1 MEEDKN
7 NVLSMETKAFET
19 LKEKSVLTVMIL
31 STEDSSLGMMFSLI
45 SCQFP
50 SPLTLGK
57 GWINKYMFQADALA
71 SDSVLGIPTNY
82 IVTTKCTC

>member
-1 MEEDKN
+1 
-7 NVLSMETKAFET
+7 
-19 LKEKSVLTVMIL
+19 MIL
-31 STEDSSLGMMFSLI
+31 NTEDNSLGMMFPLI

-71 SDSVLGIPTNY
+71 RDSVLGILTYY
-82 IVTTKCTC
+82 IVTIKCAC